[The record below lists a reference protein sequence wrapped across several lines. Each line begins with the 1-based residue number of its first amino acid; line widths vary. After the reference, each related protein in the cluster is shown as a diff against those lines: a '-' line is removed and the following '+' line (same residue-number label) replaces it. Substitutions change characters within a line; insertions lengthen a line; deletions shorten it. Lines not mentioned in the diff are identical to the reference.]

1 MNLNKTFLLG
11 NLVSDPETRTM
22 PSGQSVCNFRIATNR
37 VWTDKKTGEKKQ
49 QTEFHRIVAWGAL
62 ANIASQYLS
71 KGRLVFV
78 EGRLATRTWED
89 ASGTKRSR
97 TEIIAENLQL
107 GPKNIRSVQQTTEE
121 QGLNQKNQSED
132 EIPIIEESENIDVDE
147 IPL

>member
-11 NLVSDPETRTM
+11 NLVSDPETRTT
-22 PSGQSVCNFRIATNR
+22 PNGQLVSNFRIATNR
-37 VWTDKKTGEKKQ
+37 IWTDKKTGEKKQ
-49 QTEFHRIVAWGAL
+49 QTEFHRIVAWGEL
-62 ANIASQYLS
+62 ANIVSQYLS
-71 KGRLVFV
+71 KGRLVFI

-107 GPKNIRSVQQTTEE
+107 GPKGVRSVQQETE
-121 QGLNQKNQSED
+121 QKPQQTNQQED
-132 EIPIIEESENIDVDE
+132 EIPIIEENENIDVDE

>member
-11 NLVSDPETRTM
+11 NLVSDPETRTTHG
-22 PSGQSVCNFRIATNR
+22 GQSVCNFRIATNKM
-37 VWTDKKTGEKKQ
+37 WTDKKTGEKKQ
-49 QTEFHRIVAWGAL
+49 QTEFHRIVAWGGL

-71 KGRLVFV
+71 KGRLVFI

-89 ASGTKRSR
+89 ASGVKRSR

-107 GPKNIRSVQQTTEE
+107 GPKGVRSVQQGTE
-121 QGLNQKNQSED
+121 QRPNQTNQQEE
-132 EIPIIEESENIDVDE
+132 EIPIIGENENIDVDE